1 MREVKTNQFRFKDE
15 AERRKTLNRFLFLG
29 CTVLYLVFAVCVT
42 LESKSGQA
50 NSMIAMVIDC
60 LVVVMFLMNLV
71 FALKKPAWKSYKV
84 VLAIQFAIIY
94 LLAGIGSETIF
105 IHFAIV

>member
-1 MREVKTNQFRFKDE
+1 MREVKTNPFRFKDE

-42 LESKSGQA
+42 LESRSGQA

-60 LVVVMFLMNLV
+60 LVVVMFLMNMTV
-71 FALKKPAWKSYKV
+71 KKKTNLKKSMKQHKW
-84 VLAIQFAIIY
+84 
-94 LLAGIGSETIF
+94 
-105 IHFAIV
+105 